1 MCLQIE
7 AGIVE
12 HIQVEVRS
20 ANNSI
25 YMYVFYFYLFQIYYF
40 GLTDKSTEFPPLFNS
55 RRMYGV
61 KKKIKLRNLFTA
73 QLCISELK
81 PRLPRHSG
89 EFLHLLSVKR

>member
-12 HIQVEVRS
+12 HLQVEERS

-40 GLTDKSTEFPPLFNS
+40 GLTDKSTEFPLLSNS
-55 RRMYGV
+55 GRMYGV
-61 KKKIKLRNLFTA
+61 KKKKLRNLFTA
-73 QLCISELK
+73 A
-81 PRLPRHSG
+81 
-89 EFLHLLSVKR
+89 SVN

>member
-20 ANNSI
+20 DNNSI

-40 GLTDKSTEFPPLFNS
+40 GLTDKSTEFPLSFKS

-61 KKKIKLRNLFTA
+61 KKKKVT
-73 QLCISELK
+73 
-81 PRLPRHSG
+81 
-89 EFLHLLSVKR
+89 

>member
-20 ANNSI
+20 AKNSI

-40 GLTDKSTEFPPLFNS
+40 GLTDKSTKFPPLSNS
-55 RRMYGV
+55 RCEKEKVTYPVHCSIMHQSIETPIPGIQRG
-61 KKKIKLRNLFTA
+61 IFTLFTRKT
-73 QLCISELK
+73 C
-81 PRLPRHSG
+81 
-89 EFLHLLSVKR
+89 

>member
-25 YMYVFYFYLFQIYYF
+25 YMDVFYFYLFQIIILVLLINPQSF
-40 GLTDKSTEFPPLFNS
+40 LF
-55 RRMYGV
+55 YL
-61 KKKIKLRNLFTA
+61 I
-73 QLCISELK
+73 
-81 PRLPRHSG
+81 SG
-89 EFLHLLSVKR
+89 ECTV

>member
-7 AGIVE
+7 EGIVE

-40 GLTDKSTEFPPLFNS
+40 GLSSSSSKSLF
-55 RRMYGV
+55 
-61 KKKIKLRNLFTA
+61 I
-73 QLCISELK
+73 
-81 PRLPRHSG
+81 HG
-89 EFLHLLSVKR
+89 ESSVKLKFKN

>member
-25 YMYVFYFYLFQIYYF
+25 YMYVCYFYLFQIYYF
-40 GLTDKSTEFPPLFNS
+40 GLTDKSTEFPLLSNS

-61 KKKIKLRNLFTA
+61 KKKKLRNLFTA
-73 QLCISELK
+73 KLCISQLK
-81 PRLPRHSG
+81 P
-89 EFLHLLSVKR
+89 